1 MRHSLP
7 VSSEALRAA
16 EEVVRQIEAHGR
28 LDFDVPLEA
37 ATPLFSADYVWT
49 KGSGRMLGVLI
60 ACEQEGCSVTEDI
73 VLRQDASSAGVTG
86 VVLPGGER
94 LHALE
99 AFSSAGVTGVVLPGG
114 ERLHALEAFSAGAGV
129 VLPGGEQLYAQKAF
143 SAGAGEVPE
152 SGGPRLHILK
162 AFSGQMTESWLVPG

>member
-37 ATPLFSADYVWT
+37 ANPLYSADYVWT

-73 VLRQDASSAGVTG
+73 VLRQDA
-86 VVLPGGER
+86 
-94 LHALE
+94 
-99 AFSSAGVTGVVLPGG
+99 SSAGVTGVVLPGG

>member
-1 MRHSLP
+1 MSASHGPLAACPAHCLAPGAVCATACLPCPLPCTRCRVRHSLP

-37 ATPLFSADYVWT
+37 ANPLYSADYVWT

-73 VLRQDASSAGVTG
+73 VLRQDASSTGVTG
-86 VVLPGGER
+86 VVPPGGER

-99 AFSSAGVTGVVLPGG
+99 AFSSGG
-114 ERLHALEAFSAGAGV
+114 
-129 VLPGGEQLYAQKAF
+129 
-143 SAGAGEVPE
+143 GEVPE
-152 SGGPRLHILK
+152 SGGPQLHILK